1 MKRLVLIDSHAIIH
15 RAFHALPRLT
25 TPKGELVNAVYGFAS
40 ILVKM
45 LKDLKPDYVVA
56 TFDHAGPTFRHV
68 AFERYKATRV
78 KAPDEL
84 YQQIPMVKQ
93 VLSAFGIP
101 ILEKQGYEADDI
113 IGTVARQVRSKHPD
127 IEVVIATGDLDTLQL
142 IDDRVKVYTM
152 RKGVSDTALYDEAM
166 VRERY
171 GLSPK
176 QMIDYKGLRGDPS
189 DNIPGVRGIGEKTAS
204 ELLKTHGSIEEV
216 YRRLK
221 KNDVSAKPGI
231 IIALKTYEADA
242 LFSKTLATID
252 VHVPVKFVLASARMR
267 KGKSREQ
274 IRSVFTEFGFQSLL
288 RRIGDATPEKIQSQS
303 ILPIGDV
310 ATAIPHRSGD
320 SIPPFLGH
328 VVLLP
333 LSPEGT
339 SYFAFSKDRV
349 IAVQE
354 SELRG
359 VFDAIAKR
367 DDVIFV
373 FDAKPLIRSGL
384 LGAYASVRDLVIMW
398 WLLDPGRRSYL
409 PEILIERE
417 LGVTVSSPQEI
428 TARLF
433 ELAPKIE
440 MRLRSEELE
449 SVYQELEAPLTSI
462 LVKMETQGIGFDAR
476 PLLKLSKEMGAALAK
491 LESKIYRAAGGPFNI
506 NSPRQL
512 GEILFGK
519 LGIAQAGIRKTEKSG
534 VLSTRETELVKLKSL
549 HPIIGDILLYR
560 ELAKLKSTY
569 VDTLPKLVA
578 KDGRI
583 HTTWNQTGTATGR
596 LSSQNPNLQNI
607 PIRSKYGK
615 EIRTAFVASRGFT
628 LVAFDYSQLELRI
641 AADMSDGE
649 KMIDAFRRG
658 IDIHRLTASEV
669 NNVPIDAVTPELRQK
684 AKALNFGVL
693 YGMGT
698 RAFAESSGITR
709 DEAELF
715 IEEYFRDFRGI
726 ARFIE
731 ATKEFARAN
740 GYTKTAFGRKRYFPD
755 ILATNFRIQREAE
768 RMAVNH
774 PIQGTEA
781 DIMKKA
787 MIEIDRSVLK
797 GERGGEVRLL
807 LQIHDELF
815 FEIKTTALR
824 RAGEAIKKIMENVW
838 KGKVPMKVE
847 MKKGATWGALE

>member
-68 AFERYKATRV
+68 AYDRYKATRV

-101 ILEKQGYEADDI
+101 VLEKQGYEADDI
-113 IGTVARQVRSKHPD
+113 IGTVARQVRSNHPD
-127 IEVVIATGDLDTLQL
+127 VEVVIATGDLDTLQL

-152 RKGVSDTALYDEAM
+152 RKGVSDTALYDAAM

-171 GLSPK
+171 GLLPR

-204 ELLKTHGSIEEV
+204 ELLKAYGSIEEI

-221 KNDVSAKPGI
+221 KNNISAKPGI
-231 IIALKTYEADA
+231 ITALKTYEADA

-252 VHVPVKFVLASARMR
+252 VHVPLKFVLASSRVKKAVARD
-267 KGKSREQ
+267 EIQ
-274 IRSVFTEFGFQSLL
+274 VLFTELGFQSLL
-288 RRIGDATPEKIQSQS
+288 RRLGDGTPMNRQHQAL
-303 ILPIGDV
+303 LPIGEV
-310 ATAIPHRSGD
+310 AVAIPHRSGD
-320 SIPPFLGH
+320 AIPPSLGY

-333 LSPEGT
+333 PSSEGT
-339 SYFAFSKDRV
+339 SYFAFSKNQV

-354 SELRG
+354 SELRA
-359 VFDAIAKR
+359 VLDAIAKR
-367 DDVIFV
+367 GDVLFV
-373 FDAKPLIRSGL
+373 FDAKPLIRSEL
-384 LGAYASVRDLVIMW
+384 LRAHASVRDLMIMW
-398 WLLDPGRRSYL
+398 WLLDPGRRNYQ
-409 PEILIERE
+409 PDILVERE
-417 LGVTVSSPQEI
+417 LKVNVTSPREI
-428 TARLF
+428 TSCLFEVALQLEARL
-433 ELAPKIE
+433 K
-440 MRLRSEELE
+440 SEELE
-449 SVYQELEAPLTSI
+449 SVYQELEAPLTAI
-462 LVKMETQGIGFDAR
+462 LVKMETRGIGFDAR
-476 PLLKLSKEMGAALAK
+476 PLLKLSKEMGGAIAK
-491 LESKIYRAAGGPFNI
+491 LESKIYGAAGGEFNI

-512 GEILFGK
+512 GEVLFEK
-519 LGIAQAGIRKTEKSG
+519 LGVSAAGIRKTEKSG
-534 VLSTRETELVKLKSL
+534 VLSTRETELLKLKSL

-569 VDTLPKLVA
+569 VDTLPKLMA

-641 AADMSDGE
+641 AADMSDDE
-649 KMIDAFRRG
+649 KMIDAFRKG
-658 IDIHRLTASEV
+658 IDIHRLTAAEV
-669 NNVPIDAVTPELRQK
+669 NNVSIDAVTPELRQK

-698 RAFAESSGITR
+698 RAFAESAGVSR

-715 IEEYFRDFRGI
+715 IEEYFRNFRGI

-731 ATKEFARAN
+731 TTKEFARAN
-740 GYTKTAFGRKRYFPD
+740 GYTKTAFGRKRFFPD
-755 ILATNFRIQREAE
+755 ILATNFRMQREAE

-787 MIEIDRSVLK
+787 MIEIDHSLVK
-797 GERGGEVRLL
+797 GKQEGDVRLL

-815 FEIKTTALR
+815 FEIKTTVLK
-824 RAGEAIKKIMENVW
+824 RAEASIKKIMENVW
-838 KGKVPMKVE
+838 QGKVPMKVE
-847 MKKGATWGALE
+847 IKQGPTWGALE

>member
-25 TPKGELVNAVYGFAS
+25 SPKGELVNAVYGFAS

-56 TFDHAGPTFRHV
+56 TFDHTGPTFRHV

-93 VLSAFGIP
+93 VLAAFGIP
-101 ILEKQGYEADDI
+101 VLERQGYEADDI
-113 IGTVARQVRSKHPD
+113 IGTVTRLVRSKHPD
-127 IEVVIATGDLDTLQL
+127 VDVVIATGDLDTLQL
-142 IDDRVKVYTM
+142 IDDRTKVYTM
-152 RKGVSDTALYDEAM
+152 RKGVSDTALYDAAM
-166 VRERY
+166 VRGRY
-171 GLSPK
+171 GLLPK

-204 ELLKTHGSIEEV
+204 ELLKAYGSVEEI

-221 KNDVSAKPGI
+221 KNSISAKPGI
-231 IIALKTYEADA
+231 ITALKTYEADA

-252 VHVPVKFVLASARMR
+252 VHVPVKFILASARMR
-267 KGKSREQ
+267 KGASREQ
-274 IRSVFTEFGFQSLL
+274 IRSVFIEFGFQSLL
-288 RRIGDATPEKIQSQS
+288 RRIGDVVPEHIQGQAL
-303 ILPIGDV
+303 LPIGGS
-310 ATAIPHRSGD
+310 APALQYRSGD
-320 SIPPFLGH
+320 AFPQSSGH

-333 LSPEGT
+333 PSPDGVV
-339 SYFAFSKDRV
+339 YFAFSKSQV
-349 IAVQE
+349 IAVQG
-354 SELRG
+354 SEVGSVL
-359 VFDAIAKR
+359 DAVAKR
-367 DDVIFV
+367 GDVVFV
-373 FDAKPLIRSGL
+373 FDAKPLIRAEL
-384 LGAYASVRDLVIMW
+384 LGKDAMVRDLMIMW
-398 WLLDPGRRSYL
+398 WLLDPGRRAYRPEMLVEREAKLNVTAPHEIVSYL
-409 PEILIERE
+409 FEIA
-417 LGVTVSSPQEI
+417 PQLE
-428 TARLF
+428 ARL
-433 ELAPKIE
+433 K
-440 MRLRSEELE
+440 SEELE
-449 SVYQELEAPLTSI
+449 SVYQELEAPLTAI
-462 LVKMETQGIGFDAR
+462 LVKMETRGIGFDAS
-476 PLLKLSKEMGAALAK
+476 PLLKLSKEMGDAIAI
-491 LESKIYRAAGGPFNI
+491 LESKIYGAAGGEFNI

-512 GEILFGK
+512 GEVLFEK
-519 LGIAQAGIRKTEKSG
+519 LGVSSAGIRKTEKSG
-534 VLSTRETELVKLKSL
+534 VLSTRETELVKLRSL
-549 HPIIGDILLYR
+549 HPVIGDILLYR

-578 KDGRI
+578 HDGRI
-583 HTTWNQTGTATGR
+583 HTLWNQTGTATGR

-607 PIRSKYGK
+607 PIRGKYGK
-615 EIRTAFVASRGFT
+615 EIRTAFVASRGYT

-641 AADMSDGE
+641 AADLADDE
-649 KMIDAFRRG
+649 KMIAAFRRG

-669 NNVPIDAVTPELRQK
+669 NNVPIDAVTPELRFK

-693 YGMGT
+693 YGMGA
-698 RAFAESSGITR
+698 RAFAESAGVTR

-726 ARFIE
+726 ARYIE

-740 GYTKTAFGRKRYFPD
+740 GYTKTVFGRKRFFPD
-755 ILATNFRIQREAE
+755 ILATNFRMQREAE

-787 MIEIDRSVLK
+787 MIEIDRAVTV
-797 GERGGEVRLL
+797 GGNDGDVRLL

-815 FEIKTTALR
+815 FEIKKTALK
-824 RAGEAIKKIMENVW
+824 RAEAVIKNIMESVW
-838 KGKVPMKVE
+838 KGKVPMRVE
-847 MKKGATWGALE
+847 IKKGATWGALE